1 MSSHCRLLIARAT
14 KLIKYLKLWKLK
26 RIRKTLF
33 PVFSLYYFQPTCSCY
48 LRSIPLSLNLNKEYY
63 AVPVLL
69 CCPNYSFKTWSSIST
84 QVKIISLI
92 KSDPMR
98 SCMLPQRMARPARA
112 LPNIL
117 GCMVGLEHPK
127 AAAPTFPVHYG
138 WAQWGLIEAP
148 VSPVPCRDRA
158 LHGFPLVPFCCWHGH
173 CKSSE
178 ICTQNNFQMCFK
190 TFTTIIPIKN
200 SVFLYCILL
209 RKESTT
215 LLKLFNAKTR
225 WILKKSMRCAL

>member
-69 CCPNYSFKTWSSIST
+69 CCPNYSFKSWSSIST

-98 SCMLPQRMARPARA
+98 SCMLPPEDGQACQSLAKYFGMYGGAGTPQGSSSH
-112 LPNIL
+112 LPCTLWL
-117 GCMVGLEHPK
+117 GTVGSHRGSRVPSPLQGQGSPWF
-127 AAAPTFPVHYG
+127 PTRSLLLLT
-138 WAQWGLIEAP
+138 W
-148 VSPVPCRDRA
+148 
-158 LHGFPLVPFCCWHGH
+158 PL
-173 CKSSE
+173 
-178 ICTQNNFQMCFK
+178 
-190 TFTTIIPIKN
+190 
-200 SVFLYCILL
+200 
-209 RKESTT
+209 
-215 LLKLFNAKTR
+215 
-225 WILKKSMRCAL
+225 